1 MLASVVLGFIFTYQA
16 KRLTC
21 GMSPK
26 WHILCRVGRKTVT
39 QSISLNQFS
48 IGVRPLTAILPQLYP
63 FPLLTTGLLQFWFPP
78 AGFPRKP
85 VGRCVTS
92 PMQNSNVHVVCS
104 IIVYSYCTNTLL
116 WEVFNYL
123 ICCNVA
129 FSALTMLDGRQKEH
143 LLVKNRVI
151 RCKKLSDQVLAWL
164 SLWSKV
170 QMICILSRAD
180 ATATPSSLG
189 LLKSRLV

>member
-48 IGVRPLTAILPQLYP
+48 IGVRPVTAILPQLYP
-63 FPLLTTGLLQFWFPP
+63 FSLLTTGLLQFWFPP

-85 VGRCVTS
+85 VGRFVLPVPCKTLMCMWFVPLSCTLIAPIRYCERFLITWS
-92 PMQNSNVHVVCS
+92 VVMLPSVLWHCWLGVRKS
-104 IIVYSYCTNTLL
+104 ICL
-116 WEVFNYL
+116 
-123 ICCNVA
+123 
-129 FSALTMLDGRQKEH
+129 
-143 LLVKNRVI
+143 
-151 RCKKLSDQVLAWL
+151 
-164 SLWSKV
+164 
-170 QMICILSRAD
+170 
-180 ATATPSSLG
+180 
-189 LLKSRLV
+189 